1 MTGPRLIVR
10 WTSTLLST
18 ALMMLATAISS
29 HAQFTTLASFTG
41 TNGDQPYLVN
51 LVQGK
56 NGNLYG
62 TTTYGG
68 TAGAGI
74 VFSVSPTGTLTTLY
88 NFTNTPDG
96 ANPYAG
102 LVLGTDGNFYGTTA
116 EGGTSGLGTVFKV
129 TSTGTLTILHSFSGA
144 DGEIPYGALV
154 QGTDGNFYG
163 TTEAGGP
170 TSPGYGT
177 IFKIT
182 AKGVL
187 TTLHS
192 FNDTTDGYYP
202 YAALVQA
209 SNGAFYGTTTGGP
222 GANFGTVFKITATG
236 TYTLLHTFINS
247 DGWEPEGALIQATD
261 GNLYGT
267 TLRGGA
273 DALGEIFKI
282 TPAGVFTL
290 LHSFSTVSDGYNP
303 SAGLVQASDGNLYG
317 TSSGGGTFSEGNII
331 QSTLSGAV
339 TNLHS
344 FSGGDGGSDGDMP
357 FGGLVQHTSGV
368 LYGTTGGV
376 GSGGLG
382 TVFSQNQA
390 LKAFIKTVPT
400 SGKVGASVTILGT
413 NISGATKVTF
423 GGGVKATITKNT
435 ATYIT
440 TKVPSGAKSGK
451 VEVFSAGCTCK
462 TLVNFTVR

>member
-1 MTGPRLIVR
+1 MTSPNRILRWPSSSLI
-10 WTSTLLST
+10 T

-29 HAQFTTLASFTG
+29 HAQFATLASFTG
-41 TNGDQPYLVN
+41 TNGDAPFQESLI
-51 LVQGK
+51 QGK

-68 TAGAGI
+68 TAGDGI

-116 EGGTSGLGTVFKV
+116 EGGANGLGTVFKV
-129 TSTGTLTILHSFSGA
+129 TTTGTLTILHSFSGP

-154 QGTDGNFYG
+154 QGTDGNYYG

-177 IFKIT
+177 VFKIT
-182 AKGVL
+182 PKGVL

-222 GANFGTVFKITATG
+222 GADFGTVFKITSTG

-267 TLRGGA
+267 TVRGGA

-290 LHSFSTVSDGYNP
+290 LHSFTTVTDGDESTAS
-303 SAGLVQASDGNLYG
+303 LVQASDGNLYG
-317 TSSGGGTFSEGNII
+317 TSSGGGTFGEGNVIE
-331 QSTLSGAV
+331 STLSG
-339 TNLHS
+339 TTTTLHS
-344 FSGGDGGSDGDMP
+344 FSGGDGGSDGDTP
-357 FGGLVQHTSGV
+357 FGGIVQHTSGV

-382 TVFSQNQA
+382 TVFSLNQG
-390 LKAFIKTVPT
+390 LKAFVKTVPT
-400 SGKVGASVTILGT
+400 SGKVGSTVTILGT
-413 NISGATKVTF
+413 NISGATEVTF
-423 GGGVKATITKNT
+423 GGSVKATITKNT

-440 TKVPSGAKSGK
+440 TKVPTGAKSGK
-451 VEVFSAGCTCK
+451 VEVFSPGCTCK
-462 TLVNFTVR
+462 TLVNFVVP